1 MEMNENFV
9 EQTENVE
16 QTTEQTPKT
25 YTQEEVDAMMGKRVA
40 RTEAKI
46 RKEYERKYG
55 DLEEV
60 LKAGTGKDN
69 VEEMTDTFR
78 QFYEKKGIQISKKP
92 NYSDEDIRVL
102 AQADADEFIRGGYED
117 VVEEVVVP
125 VKQPRKFEAMEGVMC
140 RSIVDGVL
148 VMGGIKSNNFYKWAD
163 TNDVAEVEYQDLV
176 SAVRSNTKYVF
187 APFFIIEDEDFL
199 AQFPQ
204 VQKVYDSMYTTKD
217 LKEILSLP
225 VNAMMDAINALPNG
239 SKDNLRDIAGKM
251 VLNGQLDSV
260 QKIKALDEFY
270 NTNFLVTTNMF

>member
-1 MEMNENFV
+1 MAKTMTKTNKVSAPKV
-9 EQTENVE
+9 EIVTENEVVE
-16 QTTEQTPKT
+16 TEET
-25 YTQEEVDAMMGKRVA
+25 
-40 RTEAKI
+40 
-46 RKEYERKYG
+46 
-55 DLEEV
+55 
-60 LKAGTGKDN
+60 
-69 VEEMTDTFR
+69 VEE
-78 QFYEKKGIQISKKP
+78 IVAP
-92 NYSDEDIRVL
+92 V
-102 AQADADEFIRGGYED
+102 
-117 VVEEVVVP
+117 

-217 LKEILSLP
+217 LKEILSLSVP
-225 VNAMMDAINALPNG
+225 AMMDAINTLPSG

>member
-1 MEMNENFV
+1 MAKTMTKTNKVSAPKV
-9 EQTENVE
+9 EIVTENEIVE
-16 QTTEQTPKT
+16 TEET
-25 YTQEEVDAMMGKRVA
+25 
-40 RTEAKI
+40 
-46 RKEYERKYG
+46 
-55 DLEEV
+55 
-60 LKAGTGKDN
+60 
-69 VEEMTDTFR
+69 VEEIVT
-78 QFYEKKGIQISKKP
+78 P
-92 NYSDEDIRVL
+92 
-102 AQADADEFIRGGYED
+102 A
-117 VVEEVVVP
+117 

-187 APFFIIEDEDFL
+187 APFFIIENEDFL

-225 VNAMMDAINALPNG
+225 VPAMMDAINTLPSG

-251 VLNGQLDSV
+251 ILNGQLDSV

>member
-1 MEMNENFV
+1 MAKTMTKTNKVSAPKV
-9 EQTENVE
+9 EIVTENEIVE
-16 QTTEQTPKT
+16 TEET
-25 YTQEEVDAMMGKRVA
+25 
-40 RTEAKI
+40 
-46 RKEYERKYG
+46 
-55 DLEEV
+55 
-60 LKAGTGKDN
+60 
-69 VEEMTDTFR
+69 VEEIVT
-78 QFYEKKGIQISKKP
+78 P
-92 NYSDEDIRVL
+92 
-102 AQADADEFIRGGYED
+102 A
-117 VVEEVVVP
+117 

-225 VNAMMDAINALPNG
+225 VPAMMDAINTLPSG

>member
-1 MEMNENFV
+1 MAKTMTKTNKV
-9 EQTENVE
+9 A
-16 QTTEQTPKT
+16 TPKVENKVEIVT
-25 YTQEEVDAMMGKRVA
+25 ESEVV
-40 RTEAKI
+40 
-46 RKEYERKYG
+46 
-55 DLEEV
+55 
-60 LKAGTGKDN
+60 
-69 VEEMTDTFR
+69 
-78 QFYEKKGIQISKKP
+78 
-92 NYSDEDIRVL
+92 
-102 AQADADEFIRGGYED
+102 ED

-225 VNAMMDAINALPNG
+225 ANAMMDAINALPNG

>member
-1 MEMNENFV
+1 MAKTMTKTNKVSVPKV
-9 EQTENVE
+9 EIVTENEIVE
-16 QTTEQTPKT
+16 TEET
-25 YTQEEVDAMMGKRVA
+25 
-40 RTEAKI
+40 
-46 RKEYERKYG
+46 
-55 DLEEV
+55 
-60 LKAGTGKDN
+60 
-69 VEEMTDTFR
+69 VEEIVT
-78 QFYEKKGIQISKKP
+78 P
-92 NYSDEDIRVL
+92 
-102 AQADADEFIRGGYED
+102 A
-117 VVEEVVVP
+117 

-225 VNAMMDAINALPNG
+225 VPAMMDAINTLPSG